1 VSHALVFGGTG
12 ALGSAAVAALKA
24 EGWAVTT
31 AGRTPGTGVDLAMD
45 EDSWADAAAAT
56 GPFDGVVWAQGSN
69 LSGGALDTEPDDL
82 HRLFEANVVFIT
94 QTLRRLV
101 AASALSVP
109 ARGVVLSSVWQI
121 TARSNKLAYV
131 ASKAALAGV
140 IPAIAIDLA
149 QHRFAINGVLPGVI
163 DTPMTRA
170 NLSEAQLERVQAE
183 TIGGAL
189 ATPADVGR
197 AVAWLLDPRA
207 AGINAQWI
215 AVDNGWSAV
224 RSV

>member
-1 VSHALVFGGTG
+1 VTRALVFGGTG
-12 ALGSAAVAALKA
+12 ALGSAAVVELRAA
-24 EGWAVTT
+24 GWTVEV
-31 AGRTPGTGVDLAMD
+31 AGRTAGEGVSIALDD
-45 EDSWADAAAAT
+45 DNWADAAAAR

-69 LSGGALDTEPDDL
+69 AAGGVLDATSQQL
-82 HRLFEANVVFIT
+82 HSLFDANVVFIT
-94 QTLRRLV
+94 ETLRTLIG
-101 AASALSVP
+101 ASALATP
-109 ARGVVLSSVWQI
+109 ARGVVLSSVWQV

-140 IPAIAIDLA
+140 IPAIAVDLA
-149 QHRFAINGVLPGVI
+149 EHAFAINGVLPGVI

-170 NLSEAQLERVQAE
+170 NLSAEQLEHVQGD

-189 ATPADVGR
+189 ATPSDVGR

-207 AGINAQWI
+207 QGINAQWI